1 MTPIRPVTILSTH
14 TTLTRT
20 LTAAAMGVAIGLSAT
35 VAAMQYIG
43 PIVAPNQRAMFA
55 ACRMPDVPGAMS
67 VWTMDDDGRLQC
79 WRFK

>member
-1 MTPIRPVTILSTH
+1 MTPIRPVTILCAR

-20 LTAAAMGVAIGLSAT
+20 LTAAALGAVIGLSAT

-43 PIVAPNQRAMFA
+43 PIVAPNQRAMIA

-67 VWTMDDDGRLQC
+67 VWTMGLDGKLQC